1 LRKDC
6 IRVDLKPATTR
17 MSSQLD
23 PIFYIVV
30 NQICKKRVLKQRVT
44 KNRATG

>member
-1 LRKDC
+1 
-6 IRVDLKPATTR
+6 

-23 PIFYIVV
+23 PIFYVVV